1 VRPNPVALVGAGLS
15 LAALAGLPFLVLRP
29 SRVMSGTALPA
40 AQAAGWAFPALL
52 AVLVALALLSLW
64 EHERTFAAA
73 AFLAD
78 LALGMLFATAGW
90 AARRLADPARP
101 AARLSLGA
109 GLWVCT
115 LGLYLVLFACG
126 RRLRR
131 LPWLRSAAFL
141 AGPLAVLAL
150 LLAGRLNGLSLLQ
163 EYANRRASFTAE
175 LSRHLALAF
184 GSAAAGAAVGV
195 PLGLLMHRRSAS
207 EKYVFFVVNL
217 AQTIP
222 TLSLLGLLVVPLAL
236 LAQRFPLLAAL
247 GIRGVGW
254 APAGIV
260 LFLYALLP
268 VAGNTLA
275 GFRLVPSAAVEAAR
289 GMGLGPLERLARVE
303 LPLAFPLI
311 VAGVRTALTQN
322 FGNAILAGLIG
333 GGGLGSIIFLGLAQA
348 APDLILLGAL
358 PVAGLALG
366 CEVLLEGAAR
376 LLTPR
381 GVGSTV

>member
-1 VRPNPVALVGAGLS
+1 MRPNPVALAGAGLS
-15 LAALAGLPFLVLRP
+15 LAAFASLPFLVLRP
-29 SRVMSGTALPA
+29 SRVMSGTPLPA
-40 AQAAGWAFPALL
+40 AQTAGWAFPALL
-52 AVLVALALLSLW
+52 AVLGSLVLLSLW
-64 EHERTFAAA
+64 ERERTVAAA

-78 LALGMLFATAGW
+78 LALGLLFAAAGW
-90 AARRLADPARP
+90 AARRLTDPARP
-101 AARLSLGA
+101 AERVSLGA
-109 GLWVCT
+109 GLWVCV
-115 LGLYLVLFACG
+115 LGLYLLLFACG
-126 RRLRR
+126 HRLQRR
-131 LPWLRSAAFL
+131 PWLKSALLL

-150 LLAGRLNGLSLLQ
+150 LLAGRLGGLALLQ
-163 EYANRRASFTAE
+163 EYANRRAAFAAE

-195 PLGLLMHRRSAS
+195 PLGLLMHRRVAA

-217 AQTIP
+217 AQTVP

-236 LAQRFPLLAAL
+236 LARRFPLLAAL

-275 GFRLVPSAAVEAAR
+275 GFRLVPPAAVEAAR
-289 GMGLGPLERLARVE
+289 GMGLDPLQRLARVE

-333 GGGLGSIIFLGLAQA
+333 GGGLGSIIVLGLAQA

-376 LLTPR
+376 LLAPR
-381 GVGSTV
+381 GVGGTV